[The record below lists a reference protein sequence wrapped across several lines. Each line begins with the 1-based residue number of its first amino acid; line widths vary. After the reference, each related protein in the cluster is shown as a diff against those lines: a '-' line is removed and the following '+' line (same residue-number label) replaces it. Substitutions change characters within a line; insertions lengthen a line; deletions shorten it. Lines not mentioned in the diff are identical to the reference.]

1 VIERATAVL
10 HALASSDVEALSQ
23 LCREDVLIWGTDEGE
38 EWRGKTA
45 VLSGFD
51 GAYDL
56 GVRWLGSH
64 ALGPQWVAGL
74 VEFTVPDGE
83 PVQARVTMVF
93 EGDLLAHAHYSVALP
108 PPG

>member
-10 HALASSDVEALSQ
+10 HALARSDVDALGR
-23 LCREDVLIWGTDEGE
+23 LCHDDVLIWGTDEGE
-38 EWRGKTA
+38 AWQGKAA

-56 GVRWLGSH
+56 SVRWLGSPSSG
-64 ALGPQWVAGL
+64 AGWVAGL

-83 PVQARVTMVF
+83 PIHARVTMVF
-93 EGDLLAHAHYSVALP
+93 AGDLLAHAHYSVALAP
-108 PPG
+108 SG

>member
-10 HALASSDVEALSQ
+10 HALASSDVDALSR
-23 LCREDVLIWGTDEGE
+23 LCRDDVLIWGTDEGE
-38 EWRGKTA
+38 EWQGRAA

-56 GVRWLGSH
+56 SVRWLGSPTGG
-64 ALGPQWVAGL
+64 AEWVAGL
-74 VEFTVPDGE
+74 VEFGVPDGE

-93 EGDLLAHAHYSVALP
+93 AGDLLAHAHYSVALP
-108 PPG
+108 PSG